1 MIEIVKNPENNDF
14 VTAIFTAE
22 DLINIIVANATSQ
35 PREGYICI
43 NIVPT
48 VCAKVTKKAK
58 TKTEFSYG
66 EDEIDDEVTKSV
78 MAWLDENLISKRAK
92 TFKQVGSIEDIMETG
107 YSVTKNQFT
116 AKFNNDWLIENMI
129 RGSKIV
135 EARKKNPHHY
145 SNRHLTRIGILDG
158 IRCGKNLPLKVQVK
172 VRNRGESLWY

>member
-1 MIEIVKNPENNDF
+1 MIEIVKNPDNNDF
-14 VTAIFTAE
+14 VTAYFTAE
-22 DLINIIVANATSQ
+22 DLINLIVANETKV

-43 NIVPT
+43 NIVPA

-58 TKTEFSYG
+58 AKSEFAYG
-66 EDEIDDEVTKSV
+66 EDEYDDEVTKSV

-92 TFKQVGSIEDIMETG
+92 TFKQVGSIEDVMEEG
-107 YSVTKNQFT
+107 YSVAKNQFT
-116 AKFNNDWLIENMI
+116 AKFNNDWLMENMVL
-129 RGSKIV
+129 GSKILT
-135 EARKKNPHHY
+135 ERKKNPNHY